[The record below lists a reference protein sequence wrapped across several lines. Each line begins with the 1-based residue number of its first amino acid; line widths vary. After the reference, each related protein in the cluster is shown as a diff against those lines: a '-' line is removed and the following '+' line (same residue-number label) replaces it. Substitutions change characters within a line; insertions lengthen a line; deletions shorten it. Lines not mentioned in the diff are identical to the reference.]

1 MAAMPQTNSTSKILV
16 VSNNPLLQKSIDTAF
31 KSDKDLIILDN
42 SSLTEGVETAIAK
55 LTPHI
60 VLLDFEYKNSGTY
73 GLVDKIATNFPAV
86 AVVVILPESKM
97 NISEKVILSGARAFI
112 LTPFT
117 KKNILT
123 TTHRVVELL
132 ARNFPALTSQELI
145 GPTSVKPKNT
155 FTFFSPKGGT
165 GCTTVVISLAI
176 ALHQMMQEPVLL
188 VDGKHLFGHVALM
201 LNLRTVN
208 SITDLITHA
217 GMLDQQLIS
226 QVVVEHVSGIKVL
239 PSPIAV
245 TEAQGIRPE
254 DLYKVILGLQST
266 YPVILIDGGNFL
278 QENTITYM
286 DASDR
291 VVLIMNPNLA
301 SIRDVRQFM
310 EVAKTL
316 LYSPEKIM
324 LVLNNTGHKADI
336 RQEEIEKILKH
347 KITHS
352 IPGDDNLAIS
362 SINEGI
368 PVILKNPRNPIS
380 VAIKNLAI
388 EFKDIITEANDIY
401 LSAEKNVNAEVLT
414 KTSRLG

>member
-31 KSDKDLIILDN
+31 KSDKDLILLDN

-352 IPGDDNLAIS
+352 IPVDDNLAIS